1 MKLKL
6 KLKAHF
12 EKGQLKFCYISFI
25 LHGFILVRGILR
37 NLGTMQ
43 NNCTA
48 LELTKKSL
56 GGWYSLKHLN
66 LSAWQESISLSKFHR
81 EDGA

>member
-1 MKLKL
+1 M

-25 LHGFILVRGILR
+25 SHGFILVRGIPR
-37 NLGTMQ
+37 DLGIMQ

-66 LSAWQESISLSKFHR
+66 LSAWQENISLPKFHR
-81 EDGA
+81 KDAA